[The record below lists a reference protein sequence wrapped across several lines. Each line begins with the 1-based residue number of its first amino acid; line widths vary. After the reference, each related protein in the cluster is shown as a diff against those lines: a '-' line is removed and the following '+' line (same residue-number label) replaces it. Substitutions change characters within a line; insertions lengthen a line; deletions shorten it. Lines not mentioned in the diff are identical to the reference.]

1 MEEEAPEEQLEMEDM
16 EEEAREEQLEMED
29 AEEEAAETKQ
39 LEMEDTEDVLVEEAE
54 ALEEMVPREPLEAP
68 PHRQLFGPSI
78 TPIPAFVPAMTS
90 HPRRQGTGGGHGKG
104 DKKGS
109 KKGGKGDKK
118 GRKRG
123 KGGGKKGGKQP
134 ELATWRSL
142 STSSTATREPI
153 AAGLVS
159 APGVVAK
166 AKAVAANE
174 EQEFVFLLKYW

>member
-39 LEMEDTEDVLVEEAE
+39 LEMEDTEDVLVEEEE
-54 ALEEMVPREPLEAP
+54 ALVPREPLEAP